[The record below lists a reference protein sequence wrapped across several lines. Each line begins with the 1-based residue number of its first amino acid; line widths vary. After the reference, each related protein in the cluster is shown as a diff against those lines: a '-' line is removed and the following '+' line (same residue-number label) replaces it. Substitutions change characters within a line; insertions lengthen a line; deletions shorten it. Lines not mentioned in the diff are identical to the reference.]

1 MDYSATKLS
10 HSDPLTDVRAARLL
24 EALDAERSRAVS
36 PGGAWQ
42 AMGTA
47 PRDGTPI
54 LVWVRWQN
62 APAGPAIV
70 QWDAVGRGWR
80 AGMPAC
86 GPRATPESLHRAR
99 HRAPRQA

>member
-24 EALDAERSRAVS
+24 EALDAERTRAVS

-70 QWDAVGRGWR
+70 QWDAVGRGLETSR
-80 AGMPAC
+80 GGAA
-86 GPRATPESLHRAR
+86 HRSDHCHALD
-99 HRAPRQA
+99 AA